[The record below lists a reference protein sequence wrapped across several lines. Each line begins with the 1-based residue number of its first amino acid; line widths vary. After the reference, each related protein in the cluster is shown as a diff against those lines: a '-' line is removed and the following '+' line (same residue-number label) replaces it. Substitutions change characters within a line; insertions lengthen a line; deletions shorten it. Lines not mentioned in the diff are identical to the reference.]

1 MHIKVNHIKG
11 FTLIELMIVVAIIGI
26 LAAVALPAYQ
36 DYTIRARVTE
46 GLTLAAQA
54 KISVG
59 ENAAGGIPFGSGYQG
74 LAVPSRS
81 VLANNPAV
89 VAASDIANL
98 NAATAGIGI
107 AQANGQ
113 ISIFYGGNV
122 QAPGNNRL
130 ALVPTVGGAAL
141 VGNATE
147 STPPVGAVRWDCYGA
162 GVGARASS
170 VAPATAPTLPIRF
183 VPAECR

>member
-1 MHIKVNHIKG
+1 MEIKLHHIKG

-46 GLTLAAQA
+46 GLTLAAAA

-74 LAVPSRS
+74 IVLPTRS
-81 VLANNPAV
+81 VLANNPV
-89 VAASDIANL
+89 VVSATEIADL

-122 QAPGNNRL
+122 QAPSSNRL

-141 VGNATE
+141 VGTAAD
-147 STPPVGAVRWDCYGA
+147 STPPVGVVRWDCYGA